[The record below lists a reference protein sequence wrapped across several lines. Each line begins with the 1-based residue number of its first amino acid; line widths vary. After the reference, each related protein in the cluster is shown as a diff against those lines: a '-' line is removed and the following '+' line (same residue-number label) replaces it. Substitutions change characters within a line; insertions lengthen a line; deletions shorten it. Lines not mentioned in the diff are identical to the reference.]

1 MRWMPRP
8 PNAHGAS
15 CQWRQCA
22 EDAYEREIFIGERGG
37 GGARIGRKLDRFG
50 AGGYDAPHDTRFHA
64 TDDVGYDPPD
74 HVTAARS
81 RHEGIVQRRSEPSDL
96 DHSLDHR

>member
-64 TDDVGYDPPD
+64 TDDVGYDAPD
-74 HVTAARS
+74 HVAAARS
-81 RHEGIVQRRSEPSDL
+81 RDEGIVERRGEPSDL